1 MRRFVDH
8 DGVHW
13 RVFEHLAVL
22 DRRHLTS
29 LIFESANVVRRVRSF
44 PDNWHELPDDQ
55 LARIS
60 RMR

>member
-13 RVFEHLAVL
+13 RVYEHLAVL
-22 DRRHLTS
+22 DRRRLTS

-44 PDNWHELPDDQ
+44 PQNWHELPDDQ
-55 LARIS
+55 LADIS